1 MFIGFGIIIG
11 AALNTAILFVVGVG
25 EMVIAPAYVA
35 AMVIRLIVCIANR
48 GANPYGDLK

>member
-35 AMVIRLIVCIANR
+35 AMVIGLIVCIANR